1 LKPSITPTVRNEI
14 GLRALS
20 ALGWLGRA
28 LLFVV
33 LAYATAGMIG
43 GSIPANAGWRAP
55 AQGVRIL
62 VEDNGIHTGLV
73 LPVRAAGIDWSQDFP
88 ASDIADP
95 RYARLDWIAV
105 GWGDRA
111 FYVETPTWSDVNP
124 LTVLRAAVGGKRTV
138 LHVEHVAEP
147 PLAHDTRAVVLSEQQ
162 YRRLAAY
169 IRATRGPGG
178 KVAGGY
184 DVNDVFYDGRGAYNA
199 IMTCN
204 EWTGGALRAA
214 GVRTG
219 AWTPFPIDVMAWL

>member
-1 LKPSITPTVRNEI
+1 MAVGKEI
-14 GLRALS
+14 VSRALGV
-20 ALGWLGRA
+20 LGWFGRS
-28 LLFVV
+28 LIFVI
-33 LAYATAGMIG
+33 LAYVTAGMVG
-43 GSIPANAGWRAP
+43 GSIPANAGWKPP

-88 ASDIADP
+88 AGDIADP
-95 RYARLDWIAV
+95 RYARFGWVAI

-124 LTVLRAAVGGKRTV
+124 LTVLHAATGSTRTV
-138 LHVEHVAEP
+138 LHVEHVDEP
-147 PLAHDTRAVVLSEQQ
+147 RLAPDTREIILSEEQ
-162 YRRLAAY
+162 YRRLVAY

-184 DVNDVFYDGRGAYNA
+184 DVNDVFYDGRGSYSA
-199 IMTCN
+199 IRTCN

-214 GVRTG
+214 GVRIG
-219 AWTPFPIDVMAWL
+219 IWTPFPIDVMAWF

>member
-1 LKPSITPTVRNEI
+1 MAVGKEI
-14 GLRALS
+14 VSRAS
-20 ALGWLGRA
+20 SVLGWFGRS
-28 LLFVV
+28 LVFVV
-33 LAYATAGMIG
+33 LAYVTAGMIG
-43 GSIPANAGWRAP
+43 GSIPANAGWTAP

-95 RYARLDWIAV
+95 RYARFGWVAI

-111 FYVETPTWSDVNP
+111 FYVETPTWGDVNP
-124 LTVLRAAVGGKRTV
+124 LTVLRAATGSTRTV
-138 LHVEHVAEP
+138 LHVEHVDEP
-147 PLAHDTRAVVLSEQQ
+147 PLAPDTREIMLSDEQ
-162 YRRLAAY
+162 YRRLVAY

-184 DVNDVFYDGRGAYNA
+184 DVNDVFYDGRGSYNA
-199 IMTCN
+199 IRTCN

-214 GVRTG
+214 GVRIG
-219 AWTPFPIDVMAWL
+219 AWTPFPIDVMAWF